1 MKNIIL
7 LTILLFS
14 LVFSSRTESIFA
26 DHYYISKGSEI
37 IKSVNKNIT
46 KQEAFQIST
55 VAYEESEK
63 YEIDFHFTLGII
75 TAESHFNVKA
85 KSYCGAVGLMQL
97 MPKTAKYIAEK
108 YDIDYKNLYD
118 IESNIQIGVA
128 YLYHLKNK
136 FGSYELTAAGYNG
149 GSGGA
154 KKYHEY
160 MIGKRKA
167 EQIHNQTLNY
177 VPKVMAYFY
186 DYRKHTFI
194 EN

>member
-1 MKNIIL
+1 MKKIIIIL
-7 LTILLFS
+7 TMFIS
-14 LVFSSRTESIFA
+14 LSYGSHDFTNLYMIT
-26 DHYYISKGSEI
+26 KGAEIVQTVNKKITTQDAFKISEI
-37 IKSVNKNIT
+37 AYQESNK
-46 KQEAFQIST
+46 
-55 VAYEESEK
+55 YDL
-63 YEIDFHFTLGII
+63 DFHFTLGII
-75 TAESHFNVKA
+75 TTESRFNVNA

-97 MPKTAKYIAEK
+97 MPRTAKYIAEK

-167 EQIHNQTLNY
+167 DEIHNQTLNY
-177 VPKVMAYFY
+177 VPKVMGYVY
-186 DYRKHTFI
+186 DYRKITKI
-194 EN
+194 

>member
-46 KQEAFQIST
+46 EQEAFQIST

-177 VPKVMAYFY
+177 VPKVMEYFY